1 MKFILLALAIN
12 PPAYMGSY
20 DTQKSCENAIRT
32 IYATQL
38 IVPNLQYSQQQMSVI
53 NRVID
58 MHLQIQQEYRC
69 VAK

>member
-20 DTQKSCENAIRT
+20 DTQKSCENAIRS
-32 IYATQL
+32 IYATPL
-38 IVPNLQYSQQQMSVI
+38 IVPNLQYLQQQMSVI
-53 NRVID
+53 NNVID
-58 MHLQIQQEYRC
+58 TQLQYQQEYRC

>member
-1 MKFILLALAIN
+1 MKFILLAIAIN

-20 DTQKSCENAIRT
+20 DSLKSCENAIRS
-32 IYATQL
+32 IYATHL

-53 NRVID
+53 NNVID
-58 MHLQIQQEYRC
+58 TQLQYQQEYRC

>member
-1 MKFILLALAIN
+1 MKFILLAIAIN
-12 PPAYMGSY
+12 PPTYMGTY
-20 DTQKSCENAIRT
+20 DSLKSCENAIRS

-53 NRVID
+53 NNVID
-58 MHLQIQQEYRC
+58 TQLQYQQDYRC

>member
-12 PPAYMGSY
+12 PPTYMGSY

-38 IVPNLQYSQQQMSVI
+38 IVPNLQYSQQQMAVI

-58 MHLQIQQEYRC
+58 TQLQYQQEYRC

>member
-20 DTQKSCENAIRT
+20 DTQKSCENAIRS
-32 IYATQL
+32 IFATQL
-38 IVPNLQYSQQQMSVI
+38 IVPNLQYSQQQMAVI
-53 NRVID
+53 NRVVD
-58 MHLQIQQEYRC
+58 SQLQYQQEYRC

>member
-1 MKFILLALAIN
+1 MKFILLAIAIN

-38 IVPNLQYSQQQMSVI
+38 IVPNLQYSQQQMAVI